1 VRGLIVVMDLVTIR
15 AAPSIAALTARHR
28 LPGFH
33 AYREFVDAGGLMSY
47 GFTLPRLLGTAVEHA
62 DKVLQGARPV
72 DLPMEQ
78 PMRNEFVINLKAA
91 RTMGLKIPPSVV
103 VRASH
108 VLE

>member
-1 VRGLIVVMDLVTIR
+1 
-15 AAPSIAALTARHR
+15 
-28 LPGFH
+28 
-33 AYREFVDAGGLMSY
+33 MSY
-47 GFTLPRLLGTAVEHA
+47 GFTLPRLIETAVEFG

-91 RTMGLKIPPSVV
+91 KAMGLKIPPSVL

-108 VLE
+108 VIE